1 MSETREDRFHA
12 LYDLTRPKIIAYAL
26 RRTSSPEDAADIVAE
41 TYEIAWRR
49 LDDVPAGQ
57 AGLLWLYVTA
67 RYVLANHGRRLHR
80 RDAVTAQLAAEF
92 RGIPILVE
100 GPDEEALVMRSCL
113 DSLSAEEREILML
126 AGWDGL
132 TASQIG
138 RVLGC
143 SATAARIRLHRA
155 RARLK
160 DAFAD
165 LDQHQKHPRARG
177 HEQDEEAKGG
187 GHFEEVREV

>member
-1 MSETREDRFHA
+1 MSETREDRFHG
-12 LYDLTRPKIIAYAL
+12 LYDSTRPKIIAYAL
-26 RRTSSPEDAADIVAE
+26 RRTSSPEDAADVVAE

-67 RYVLANHGRRLHR
+67 RYVLANHGRRLRR
-80 RDAVTAQLAAEF
+80 RDAVTTQLAAEL
-92 RGIPILVE
+92 RGIPHFVE
-100 GPDEEALVMRSCL
+100 STDEDALVMRSCL
-113 DSLSAEEREILML
+113 ESLTVEEREILML

-138 RVLGC
+138 QVLDC

-155 RARLK
+155 RAGLK
-160 DAFAD
+160 DALAD
-165 LDQHQKHPRARG
+165 LGPHQKRAQGDG
-177 HEQDEEAKGG
+177 HEQDDRAGSGG
-187 GHFEEVREV
+187 TLEEVGEV

>member
-12 LYDLTRPKIIAYAL
+12 LYDSTRPKIIAYAL
-26 RRTSSPEDAADIVAE
+26 RRASTPDDAADIVAE

-67 RYVLANHGRRLHR
+67 RHVLANHGRRLRR
-80 RDAVTAQLAAEF
+80 RDAVVTQLAAEL
-92 RGIPILVE
+92 RGISQHVE
-100 GPDEEALVMRSCL
+100 GPDEEALAMRSCL
-113 DSLSAEEREILML
+113 ESLSVDEREILML

-138 RVLGC
+138 QVLNC
-143 SATAARIRLHRA
+143 SSTAARIRLHRA

-160 DAFAD
+160 DAFENSGPR
-165 LDQHQKHPRARG
+165 QKHPRAHG
-177 HEQDEEAKGG
+177 HEQDEEAGSGG
-187 GHFEEVREV
+187 ALEEVREV